1 MTFDHLTGKRVHKLK
16 SYVMKINIV
25 FLILI
30 LACSSYKLSAQEP
43 PKTPD
48 ILSTGTLVEQMN
60 YLDQRTNVYNNYR
73 AVREDIFQKIKKN
86 SLDSLLTVKNKLT
99 ALENQIVFMNASRD
113 SVFSELVN
121 TRNELE
127 TAVTNRDRLFLL
139 GIPMNKVV
147 YNAVMWGIIA
157 GLAFLLFLVFIL
169 YKRCRINSS
178 EDRKELN
185 QLKQEFEDYRQTSR
199 KKMEQMVISHFNEIK
214 KIKEG

>member
-1 MTFDHLTGKRVHKLK
+1 MPFDHLSGNRVHKLK
-16 SYVMKINIV
+16 SYVMKIISV

-30 LACSSYKLSAQEP
+30 LACSSYKLNAQEP

-86 SLDSLLTVKNKLT
+86 SLDSLLSVKNKLT
-99 ALENQIVFMNASRD
+99 ALENQIVFLNASRD

-157 GLAFLLFLVFIL
+157 GLASLLFLVFIL
-169 YKRCRINSS
+169 FKRCRINSS

-214 KIKEG
+214 KIKGE

>member
-30 LACSSYKLSAQEP
+30 LACSSYKLRAQEP